1 MEVASVSEQGAR
13 LEMEDTHYL
22 DTDFGR
28 KGWLFG
34 GVYDGH
40 GGNFAALFT
49 AEQMHRVFLNKIL
62 TSIPPQQAFIES
74 YEEISGKMKYQN
86 SGTTAVNVLIDGNKT
101 YTANAGDARA
111 IVITTETVIQLSVD
125 HRVDNPEEKHRI
137 ESMGGKIRY
146 PYVMRGYSGLMPTRT
161 IGDEY
166 FRTVGI
172 IATPSVSEYRISK
185 NDLVLIAACDGLFDF
200 MSNEEVAEFAR
211 RTTKPES
218 LLEILKKEVLFNRG
232 GTDNLTIIA
241 VKLF

>member
-1 MEVASVSEQGAR
+1 MEVASVSEQGIR
-13 LEMEDTHYL
+13 SKMEDAHYL
-22 DTDFGR
+22 GADFGH
-28 KGWLFG
+28 KGWIFG
-34 GVYDGH
+34 GIYDGH
-40 GGNFAALFT
+40 GGKYAAT
-49 AEQMHRVFLNKIL
+49 YSAEQLHQVFLKKIL
-62 TSIPPQQAFIES
+62 ASISPQQAFIES
-74 YEEISGKMKYQN
+74 YEEVSSNLKHQN

-111 IVITTETVIQLSVD
+111 IVVSTETVIQLSVD
-125 HRVDNPEEKHRI
+125 HRVDKPEEKHRI

-146 PYVMRGYSGLMPTRT
+146 PYVMRGFSGLMPTRT

-166 FRTVGI
+166 FKTVGI
-172 IATPSVSEYRISK
+172 IATPSVNEYRISK